1 MARHIDKITVD
12 KIMDAANVVDVIG
25 DFFDLRKRGV
35 EYVCLC
41 PFHEDKTLGNFSI
54 NPNKGIYK
62 CFACGAGGNA
72 VDFLM
77 NYRETRLTYPDALRY
92 LAKKYSIPIPDD
104 DDDQQRRWEHVK
116 PAKPRTIIETKKQL
130 LIMPR
135 DMVMLTMGRQP
146 KDERLFPLM
155 DQCNSRRLNYFIDW
169 LRSLPWATYQRKM
182 LEDVLWLYC
191 VGRFQHRV
199 VFWQIDEQGQPH
211 SGKLMAYMPNTGK
224 RVREG
229 NDSKPGWLHNQDGI
243 RQLLDLEHYGYQPTL
258 FGLHLMNRYPK
269 ADINIVESEKTAL
282 LMTIFQCDI
291 EHHLWM
297 ACGGLEHLKVE
308 SLRPLIESG
317 RRVWVWP
324 DKDGVEKWRAKVS
337 HLMSDR
343 FSIYVGFFDRYW
355 IEADGKK
362 ADIADIQLR
371 LLCHPETD
379 RQAKADYELRQ
390 KQKSEQQL
398 DCPEGVDPKFWA
410 EHLSIMTALKEWQQ
424 MNPDDIN
431 APFID
436 PEELRDPR
444 LHQWRETLRQRYNF
458 NKSKQQHEQPET
470 SE

>member
-77 NYRETRLTYPDALRY
+77 NYRETRLTYPEALRY
-92 LAKKYSIPIPDD
+92 LAKKYSISIPED

-135 DMVMLTMGRQP
+135 DMVTLTMGRQP

-169 LRSLPWATYQRKM
+169 LRSLPWATHQRKM

-229 NDSKPGWLHNQDGI
+229 IDKNPGWLHNQDGI
-243 RQLLDLEHYGYQPTL
+243 RQLLDLEHYGYQSTL
-258 FGLHLMNRYPK
+258 FGLHLLNRYQK

-324 DKDGVEKWRAKVS
+324 DKDGVEKWREKVS
-337 HLMSDR
+337 HLLSDT

-379 RQAKADYELRQ
+379 RQAKADYEARMKGKAKDIPPKTADVL
-390 KQKSEQQL
+390 
-398 DCPEGVDPKFWA
+398 PEEWA
-410 EHLSIMTALKEWQQ
+410 EHQAIMRAIREWKLEHVGEE
-424 MNPDDIN
+424 D
-431 APFID
+431 APFLD
-436 PEELRDPR
+436 PIELQDPR
-444 LHQWRETLRQRYNF
+444 VRMWRETLRQRYNF
-458 NKSKQQHEQPET
+458 NHKRNDNEHKAKG
-470 SE
+470 

>member
-77 NYRETRLTYPDALRY
+77 NYRETRLTYPEALRY
-92 LAKKYSIPIPDD
+92 LAKKYSISIPED
-104 DDDQQRRWEHVK
+104 DDDQQQRWAHVK
-116 PAKPRTIIETKKQL
+116 PAKPRAIIETKKQL

-135 DMVMLTMGRQP
+135 DMVTLTMGRQP

-155 DQCNSRRLNYFIDW
+155 DKCNSRRLNYFIDW
-169 LRSLPWATYQRKM
+169 LRSLPWATHQRKM

-211 SGKLMAYMPNTGK
+211 SGKLMAYMPNIGK

-229 NDSKPGWLHNQDGI
+229 NDSNPGWLHNQDGI

-258 FGLHLMNRYPK
+258 FGLHLLNRYPK

-324 DKDGVEKWRAKVS
+324 DKDGVEKWREKVN
-337 HLMSDR
+337 HLLSDR

-379 RQAKADYELRQ
+379 RQAKANYEARMKGKVQDTPPTTDTSLHWYGDQ
-390 KQKSEQQL
+390 
-398 DCPEGVDPKFWA
+398 
-410 EHLSIMTALKEWQQ
+410 
-424 MNPDDIN
+424 
-431 APFID
+431 PFQD
-436 PEELRDPR
+436 EEELTDPR
-444 LHQWRETLRQRYNF
+444 IHQWRMAMRNAHSTKWYQRHYPDTMTAEEAVKEYPMLEPLLND
-458 NKSKQQHEQPET
+458 QTE
-470 SE
+470 

>member
-1 MARHIDKITVD
+1 
-12 KIMDAANVVDVIG
+12 
-25 DFFDLRKRGV
+25 
-35 EYVCLC
+35 
-41 PFHEDKTLGNFSI
+41 
-54 NPNKGIYK
+54 
-62 CFACGAGGNA
+62 
-72 VDFLM
+72 
-77 NYRETRLTYPDALRY
+77 
-92 LAKKYSIPIPDD
+92 
-104 DDDQQRRWEHVK
+104 
-116 PAKPRTIIETKKQL
+116 
-130 LIMPR
+130 MPR
-135 DMVMLTMGRQP
+135 DMVTLTMGRQP
-146 KDERLFPLM
+146 KDERLLPLM

-169 LRSLPWATYQRKM
+169 LRSLPWATHQRKM

-229 NDSKPGWLHNQDGI
+229 LESKPGWMHNQDGI

-258 FGLHLMNRYPK
+258 FGLHLLNRYPK

-324 DKDGVEKWRAKVS
+324 DKDGVEKWREKVN
-337 HLMSDR
+337 HLLSDT

-379 RQAKADYELRQ
+379 RQAKADYDARMKGKAQ
-390 KQKSEQQL
+390 
-398 DCPEGVDPKFWA
+398 DIPPKPDDFTD
-410 EHLSIMTALKEWQQ
+410 EEWQQ
-424 MNPDDIN
+424 HLGIMRQLGAWNVEHPDDE
-431 APFID
+431 PFID
-436 PEELRDPR
+436 PIELQDPR
-444 LHQWRETLRQRYNF
+444 VRIWRETLRKRYN
-458 NKSKQQHEQPET
+458 NL
-470 SE
+470 

>member
-1 MARHIDKITVD
+1 
-12 KIMDAANVVDVIG
+12 
-25 DFFDLRKRGV
+25 
-35 EYVCLC
+35 
-41 PFHEDKTLGNFSI
+41 
-54 NPNKGIYK
+54 
-62 CFACGAGGNA
+62 
-72 VDFLM
+72 
-77 NYRETRLTYPDALRY
+77 
-92 LAKKYSIPIPDD
+92 
-104 DDDQQRRWEHVK
+104 
-116 PAKPRTIIETKKQL
+116 
-130 LIMPR
+130 MPR
-135 DMVMLTMGRQP
+135 DMVTLTMGRQP

-155 DQCNSRRLNYFIDW
+155 DKCNSRRLNYFIDW
-169 LRSLPWATYQRKM
+169 LRSLPWATHQRKM

-211 SGKLMAYMPNTGK
+211 SGKLMAYMPNIGK

-229 NDSKPGWLHNQDGI
+229 NDSNPGWLHNQDGI

-258 FGLHLMNRYPK
+258 FGLHLLNRYPK

-324 DKDGVEKWRAKVS
+324 DKDGVEKWREKVS
-337 HLMSDR
+337 HLLSDR

-379 RQAKADYELRQ
+379 RQAKADYEARMKGKAKDIALQFKPDGVTDEEWLEHSAIMRAIQTWNLEHPGDEPFLNSDEMRDPQLRRDRDILRQ
-390 KQKSEQQL
+390 
-398 DCPEGVDPKFWA
+398 A
-410 EHLSIMTALKEWQQ
+410 
-424 MNPDDIN
+424 
-431 APFID
+431 
-436 PEELRDPR
+436 
-444 LHQWRETLRQRYNF
+444 YNF
-458 NKSKQQHEQPET
+458 NHKKNEQ
-470 SE
+470 

>member
-12 KIMDAANVVDVIG
+12 KIMEAANVVDVIG

-41 PFHEDKTLGNFSI
+41 PFHEDRTLGNFSI

-77 NYRETRLTYPDALRY
+77 NYRETRLTYPEAMRY
-92 LAKKYSIPIPDD
+92 LAKKYSIPIPEDD
-104 DDDQQRRWEHVK
+104 EDQQRRWEHVK
-116 PAKPRTIIETKKQL
+116 PAKPRSIIETKKQL

-135 DMVMLTMGRQP
+135 DMVTLTMGRQP

-155 DQCNSRRLNYFIDW
+155 DQCKSRRPNYFIDW
-169 LRSLPWATYQRKM
+169 LWSLPWATHQRKM

-211 SGKLMAYMPNTGK
+211 GGKLMAYYPPGDKFGK

-229 NDSKPGWLHNQDGI
+229 LDSKPGWLHNQDGI

-258 FGLHLMNRYPK
+258 FGLHLLNRYPE

-324 DKDGVEKWRAKVS
+324 DKDGVEKWREKVS
-337 HLMSDR
+337 HLLSDT

-379 RQAKADYELRQ
+379 RQAKADYEARM
-390 KQKSEQQL
+390 KGKAK
-398 DCPEGVDPKFWA
+398 DIPPKPA
-410 EHLSIMTALKEWQQ
+410 DLTDEEWQQ
-424 MNPDDIN
+424 HLNIMKAIGEWKVEHPDDE
-431 APFID
+431 PFID
-436 PEELRDPR
+436 QDELQDPR
-444 LHQWRETLRQRYNF
+444 VRMWREIMRQRYNF
-458 NKSKQQHEQPET
+458 NKSRQQ
-470 SE
+470 